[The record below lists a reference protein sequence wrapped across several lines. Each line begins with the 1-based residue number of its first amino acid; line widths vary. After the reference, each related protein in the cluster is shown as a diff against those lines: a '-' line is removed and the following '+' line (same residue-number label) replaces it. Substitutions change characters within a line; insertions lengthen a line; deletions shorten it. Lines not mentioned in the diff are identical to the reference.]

1 MLIDYRYKNGAN
13 QNLKISNNERHN
25 DKKYCIKCNKFC
37 MKHYFPLLFVVN
49 VVVIMIKYFTNKNLL
64 IYYKFLV

>member
-25 DKKYCIKCNKFC
+25 DKKYCIKCNKQR
-37 MKHYFPLLFVVN
+37 KLKTPPLSKILYETLLSS
-49 VVVIMIKYFTNKNLL
+49 VICGKCGSNNDQIF
-64 IYYKFLV
+64 YK